1 MYYKGKIFLKTPKQI
16 NRQSK
21 TNGNFIFINSAFKNL
36 SLILLLSPK
45 RNKGINATT
54 RGLYLNAFA
63 KSNFNNE
70 STALKPPQ
78 PGQYKPV
85 IE

>member
-1 MYYKGKIFLKTPKQI
+1 M
-16 NRQSK
+16 
-21 TNGNFIFINSAFKNL
+21 NSALKNF
-36 SLILLLSPK
+36 SLILLLNPK

-54 RGLYLNAFA
+54 RGLYLNAFV

-85 IE
+85 TE